1 MNELKK
7 IQSTQVIFCSIFWL
21 FWSMKKFFKLLGLR
35 SGNWELNKQF
45 LSYFNL
51 FFLFCGIFVIYK
63 TNFELNFTQQ
73 TSSMWH
79 KSKIISILTLSRG
92 LKQKSR
98 FSSYNAASRKIFVEY
113 FFVIYFISQ
122 YGTYTAHFS
131 LSLAA
136 RRRCLIEFWSQKNYK
151 KNFALKFPSRRRQSK
166 KIKCCFRR

>member
-7 IQSTQVIFCSIFWL
+7 FSRHRWFFVQFFDFFDQWKNSLNYWVWGRVI
-21 FWSMKKFFKLLGLR
+21 
-35 SGNWELNKQF
+35 GNLMNNF
-45 LSYFNL
+45 YHILM